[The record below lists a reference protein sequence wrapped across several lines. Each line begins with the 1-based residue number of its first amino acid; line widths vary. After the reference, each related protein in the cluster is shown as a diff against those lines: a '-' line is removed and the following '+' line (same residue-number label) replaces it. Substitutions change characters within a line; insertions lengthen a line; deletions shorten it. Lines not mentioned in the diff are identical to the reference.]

1 MEKQNNIN
9 KNVYYEGKVPYM
21 KKQKNITKIFKFEMS
36 VFELFREQNAK
47 CMQRTLYGKSKEHY
61 QDSVLSV
68 FQLLTYQNVK
78 THVKH
83 LLWKNGATLPKPY
96 FNFLINQLIN

>member
-21 KKQKNITKIFKFEMS
+21 KKQNITKMFKFEMS
-36 VFELFREQNAK
+36 DFELVRKQNAK

-61 QDSVLSV
+61 QDRVLSV
-68 FQLLTYQNVK
+68 F
-78 THVKH
+78 
-83 LLWKNGATLPKPY
+83 
-96 FNFLINQLIN
+96 